1 MIISK
6 LKAKCKEASEELKV
20 LELREAEIDNKQ
32 QILRELKQTI
42 ERNVT
47 RKFKALCPSSEI
59 VWTINVRRN
68 SNQNSVTIEL
78 ETSITELMEEKEQ
91 KMKQIQIEDRNIQKL
106 KMLLARCGADI
117 LDHSH
122 ISKETLSDLAN
133 YFSLSIE
140 VPNEI
145 LTKPIR
151 SIENILS

>member
-1 MIISK
+1 MLLVSQHEK
-6 LKAKCKEASEELKV
+6 TTFVLAKNF
-20 LELREAEIDNKQ
+20 EIFVN
-32 QILRELKQTI
+32 QI
-42 ERNVT
+42 
-47 RKFKALCPSSEI
+47 
-59 VWTINVRRN
+59 
-68 SNQNSVTIEL
+68 SVTIEL
-78 ETSITELMEEKEQ
+78 ETSINELMDEKEK
-91 KMKQIQIEDRNIQKL
+91 KMKQIEIEDRNIQKL
-106 KMLLARCGADI
+106 KILLARCGADI